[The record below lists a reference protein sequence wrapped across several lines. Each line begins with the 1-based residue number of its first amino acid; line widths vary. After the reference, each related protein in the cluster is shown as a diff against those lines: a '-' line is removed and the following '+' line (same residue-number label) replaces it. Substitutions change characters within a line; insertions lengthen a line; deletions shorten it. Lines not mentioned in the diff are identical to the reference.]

1 MHNSDK
7 DNQKIPQIL
16 VDNEQNEALS
26 ALWQTQ
32 PVTTIDV
39 EEVKS
44 SLRSERTKQRWYM
57 VFDSLM
63 VIPAIY
69 ILNKYWGNMTLIAQ
83 MMFLF
88 MLVTSLPLLIYQ
100 LWLRRV
106 AAFYKDSQTAN
117 HLTRLTKQIK
127 NNVKIAFITKHST
140 WVAVVFGIAFILE
153 RYFFGDLTPEE
164 IIKMSIVMVLMTI
177 GMLIWYVW
185 AHKRQKR
192 FERQLK
198 TLESMAQQR

>member
-7 DNQKIPQIL
+7 ENQKTPPTP
-16 VDNEQNEALS
+16 VNNEQNEPLS

-32 PVTTIDV
+32 PVTAIDV
-39 EEVKS
+39 DEVKS

-69 ILNKYWGNMTLIAQ
+69 ILNKYWGNMTLVAQ
-83 MMFLF
+83 MMFVF
-88 MLVTSLPLLIYQ
+88 MLVTSVPLLIYQ

-153 RYFFGDLTPEE
+153 RYFLGDLTPEK

-177 GMLIWYVW
+177 GMLVWYMW
-185 AHKRQKR
+185 ADKRQKR

-198 TLESMAQQR
+198 TLESMAQHC

>member
-7 DNQKIPQIL
+7 ENQKTPPIS
-16 VDNEQNEALS
+16 VGNEQNEALS

-57 VFDSLM
+57 VIDSLAF
-63 VIPAIY
+63 VPAIY
-69 ILNKYWGNMTLIAQ
+69 FLINSWDKFTFVAHA
-83 MMFLF
+83 MFIF
-88 MLVTSLPLLIYQ
+88 MLITALPLLIYQ

-106 AAFYKDSQTAN
+106 AAFSKDTQTAD
-117 HLTRLTKQIK
+117 HLIQLIKQIK

-140 WVAVVFGIAFILE
+140 WTAVLFGYAFLLE
-153 RYFFGDLTPEE
+153 RYFFGDPTPEK
-164 IIKMSIVMVLMTI
+164 IMKMAIVMTSLSI
-177 GMLIWYVW
+177 GMLVWYVW

-198 TLESMAQQR
+198 TLESMARQH

>member
-7 DNQKIPQIL
+7 ENQKTPPTS
-16 VDNEQNEALS
+16 VGNEQNEALS

-57 VFDSLM
+57 VIDSLAF
-63 VIPAIY
+63 IPAVY
-69 ILNKYWGNMTLIAQ
+69 LLINNWDKFTFVAHA
-83 MMFLF
+83 MFIF
-88 MLVTSLPLLIYQ
+88 MLITALPLLIYQ

-106 AAFYKDSQTAN
+106 AAFSKDTQTAD
-117 HLTRLTKQIK
+117 HLIKLTKQIK

-140 WVAVVFGIAFILE
+140 WTAVLFGYAFLLE
-153 RYFFGDLTPEE
+153 RYFFGDPAPEK
-164 IIKMSIVMVLMTI
+164 ITKMTIVMTSLSI
-177 GMLIWYVW
+177 GMLVWYVW

>member
-7 DNQKIPQIL
+7 ENQKTPPIS
-16 VDNEQNEALS
+16 VGNEQNEALS

-57 VFDSLM
+57 VIDSLAF
-63 VIPAIY
+63 IPAVY
-69 ILNKYWGNMTLIAQ
+69 LLINNWDKFTFVAHA
-83 MMFLF
+83 MFIF
-88 MLVTSLPLLIYQ
+88 MLITALPLLIYQ

-106 AAFYKDSQTAN
+106 AAFSKDTKTAD
-117 HLTRLTKQIK
+117 HLIKLTKQIK

-140 WVAVVFGIAFILE
+140 WTAVLFGYAFLLE
-153 RYFFGDLTPEE
+153 RYFFGDPAPEK
-164 IIKMSIVMVLMTI
+164 ITKMTIVMTSLSI
-177 GMLIWYVW
+177 GMLVWYVW

>member
-7 DNQKIPQIL
+7 ENQKTPPIS
-16 VDNEQNEALS
+16 VGNEQNEALS

-57 VFDSLM
+57 VIDSLAF
-63 VIPAIY
+63 IPAVY
-69 ILNKYWGNMTLIAQ
+69 LLINNWDKFTFVAHA
-83 MMFLF
+83 MFIF
-88 MLVTSLPLLIYQ
+88 MLITALPLLIYQ

-106 AAFYKDSQTAN
+106 AAFSKDTQTAD
-117 HLTRLTKQIK
+117 HLIELTKQIK

-140 WVAVVFGIAFILE
+140 WTAVLFGYAFLLE
-153 RYFFGDLTPEE
+153 RYFFGDPAPEK
-164 IIKMSIVMVLMTI
+164 ITKMTIVMTSLSI
-177 GMLIWYVW
+177 GMLLWYVW

>member
-1 MHNSDK
+1 MHNLDK
-7 DNQKIPQIL
+7 ENQKTPPIS
-16 VDNEQNEALS
+16 VGNEQNEALS

-57 VFDSLM
+57 VLDLLM
-63 VIPAIY
+63 IAPGVY
-69 ILNKYWGNMTLIAQ
+69 VFLKYWDNMSYIAQ
-83 MMFLF
+83 MIILFILIASIPFLA
-88 MLVTSLPLLIYQ
+88 YQ
-100 LWLRRV
+100 LWLRSE
-106 AAFYKDSQTAN
+106 AAFYKNTQTAD
-117 HLTRLTKQIK
+117 HLAKLTKQIK
-127 NNVKIAFITKHST
+127 NNVRIAYMTKHST
-140 WVAVVFGIAFILE
+140 WIGMFFGVGLSLE
-153 RYFFGDLTPEE
+153 RYFYGELAPEK
-164 IIKMSIVMVLMTI
+164 ITNMTIVMTSLSI
-177 GMLIWYVW
+177 GMLVWYVW

>member
-7 DNQKIPQIL
+7 ENQKTPPIL
-16 VDNEQNEALS
+16 VGNEQNEALS

-44 SLRSERTKQRWYM
+44 SLRSQRTKQRWYM

-69 ILNKYWGNMTLIAQ
+69 VLNKYWGNMTLVAQ

-153 RYFFGDLTPEE
+153 RYFFGDLTPEK

>member
-153 RYFFGDLTPEE
+153 RYFFGDLTPEK

>member
-7 DNQKIPQIL
+7 ENQKTT
-16 VDNEQNEALS
+16 DNTAECRQNDNLS
-26 ALWQTQ
+26 ALWQAQ
-32 PVTTIDV
+32 PVTAINL

-57 VFDSLM
+57 VIDSLAF
-63 VIPAIY
+63 IPAIY
-69 ILNKYWGNMTLIAQ
+69 FLINSWDKFTFVAHA
-83 MMFLF
+83 MFVF
-88 MLVTSLPLLIYQ
+88 MLITALPLLVYQ

-106 AAFYKDSQTAN
+106 AAFSKDTQTVD
-117 HLTRLTKQIK
+117 HLIQLTKQIK

-140 WVAVVFGIAFILE
+140 WTAVLFGYAFLLE
-153 RYFFGDLTPEE
+153 RYFFGDPTPEKTT
-164 IIKMSIVMVLMTI
+164 KMAIVMTSLSI
-177 GMLIWYVW
+177 GMLLWYVW

-198 TLESMAQQR
+198 TLEGMAQQR

>member
-7 DNQKIPQIL
+7 ENQKTPPTS
-16 VDNEQNEALS
+16 VNNEQNETLS

-32 PVTTIDV
+32 PVTAIDV
-39 EEVKS
+39 DEVKS

-69 ILNKYWGNMTLIAQ
+69 ILNKYWGNMTLVAQ
-83 MMFLF
+83 MMFVF
-88 MLVTSLPLLIYQ
+88 MLVTSVPLLIYQ

-153 RYFFGDLTPEE
+153 RYFLGDLTPEK
-164 IIKMSIVMVLMTI
+164 IVKMSIVMVLMTI
-177 GMLIWYVW
+177 GMLVWYMW
-185 AHKRQKR
+185 ADKRQKR

-198 TLESMAQQR
+198 TLESMAQHC

>member
-7 DNQKIPQIL
+7 ENQKTPPIS
-16 VDNEQNEALS
+16 VGNEQNEALS

-57 VFDSLM
+57 VIDSLAF
-63 VIPAIY
+63 IPAVY
-69 ILNKYWGNMTLIAQ
+69 LLINNWDKFTFVAHA
-83 MMFLF
+83 MFIF
-88 MLVTSLPLLIYQ
+88 MLTTALPLLIYQ

-106 AAFYKDSQTAN
+106 AAFSKDTQTAD
-117 HLTRLTKQIK
+117 HLIKLTKQIK

-140 WVAVVFGIAFILE
+140 WTAVLFGYAFLLE
-153 RYFFGDLTPEE
+153 RYFFGDPAPEK
-164 IIKMSIVMVLMTI
+164 ITKMTIVMTSLSI
-177 GMLIWYVW
+177 GMLVWYVW

>member
-7 DNQKIPQIL
+7 ENQKTPPTS
-16 VDNEQNEALS
+16 VNNEQNETLS

-32 PVTTIDV
+32 PVTAIDV
-39 EEVKS
+39 DEVKS

-69 ILNKYWGNMTLIAQ
+69 ILNKYWGNMTLVAQ
-83 MMFLF
+83 MMFVF
-88 MLVTSLPLLIYQ
+88 MLVTSVPLLIYQ

-153 RYFFGDLTPEE
+153 RYFLGDLTPEK

-177 GMLIWYVW
+177 GMLVWYMW
-185 AHKRQKR
+185 ADKRQKR

-198 TLESMAQQR
+198 TLESMAQHC

>member
-7 DNQKIPQIL
+7 ENQKTPPIS
-16 VDNEQNEALS
+16 VGNEQNEALS

-69 ILNKYWGNMTLIAQ
+69 ILNKYWGNMTLVAQ

-153 RYFFGDLTPEE
+153 RYFFGDLTPEK
-164 IIKMSIVMVLMTI
+164 IFKMSIVMVLMTI